1 MTETNL
7 TAEMA
12 WTALEEGNAEGAM
25 QMAIELG
32 PDDLDAALVLVHAS
46 LDLGDVELASS
57 SLVRAHGL
65 SDGDDAQLD
74 LATGELALATWDF
87 DLARSAFERILTAG
101 DDPGTFDRLGLVLEH
116 LGELDA
122 ADERRTRAH
131 ELEPEGFPPVV
142 RITEDAF
149 DGVVEATLAGLPDG
163 TRQALDN
170 VRIVREPL
178 PDIELVPGDDPL
190 STPPDLIGIFIGA
203 NRLEQSDEGA
213 EHPAVIHLFQR
224 NIERIAR
231 DEADALE
238 QVRITLLHEI
248 GHFLGLDEDGV
259 HELGLG

>member
-1 MTETNL
+1 MTDTNL

-12 WTALEEGNAEGAM
+12 WTALEKSEPELAM
-25 QMAIELG
+25 QIAIELG
-32 PDDLDAALVLVHAS
+32 PEDLDAALVLVHAA
-46 LDLGDVELASS
+46 LDLGDVELAST

-74 LATGELALATWDF
+74 LATGDLALATWDF
-87 DLARSAFERILTAG
+87 DLARSSFERILTAG
-101 DDPGTFDRLGLVLEH
+101 DDPGTFDRLALALEH
-116 LGELDA
+116 LGETEA
-122 ADERRTRAH
+122 ADGFRTRAH
-131 ELEPEGFPPVV
+131 ELEPEGFPPIV
-142 RITEDAF
+142 RVSEKAF
-149 DGVVEATLAGLPDG
+149 DDVIEVTLAGLPEE

-203 NRLEQSDEGA
+203 SRLEQADAGP
-213 EHPAVIHLFQR
+213 EHPSVIHLFQR

-231 DEADALE
+231 DERDALE
-238 QVRITLLHEI
+238 QVRITLLHEV

-259 HELGLG
+259 TELGLG